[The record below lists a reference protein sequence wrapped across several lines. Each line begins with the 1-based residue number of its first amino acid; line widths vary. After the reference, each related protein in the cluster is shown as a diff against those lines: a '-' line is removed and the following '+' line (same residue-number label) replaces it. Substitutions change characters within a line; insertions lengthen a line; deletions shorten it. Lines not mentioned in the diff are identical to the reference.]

1 MVVISSVRM
10 EPTGMQNPIRRERAG
25 AITWRVMNF
34 STTEPDGQGIGR
46 ARILSAIYLAK
57 PAVEEEE
64 NRKRVRG
71 GTIWGMDCLVHRLVA
86 VARYLQRAG
95 VREAKWFRE
104 MFGNYPA
111 GTQLACVCKR

>member
-46 ARILSAIYLAK
+46 GRILSAIYLAN
-57 PAVEEEE
+57 PAVEEEG
-64 NRKRVRG
+64 K
-71 GTIWGMDCLVHRLVA
+71 
-86 VARYLQRAG
+86 
-95 VREAKWFRE
+95 
-104 MFGNYPA
+104 
-111 GTQLACVCKR
+111 